1 MNFTNGTSES
11 ITHLWQRYYDNL
23 HMSAPQGMIGTNPGM
38 MSRESF
44 ITIVHYYGD
53 LRQHGVELNI

>member
-1 MNFTNGTSES
+1 
-11 ITHLWQRYYDNL
+11 
-23 HMSAPQGMIGTNPGM
+23 